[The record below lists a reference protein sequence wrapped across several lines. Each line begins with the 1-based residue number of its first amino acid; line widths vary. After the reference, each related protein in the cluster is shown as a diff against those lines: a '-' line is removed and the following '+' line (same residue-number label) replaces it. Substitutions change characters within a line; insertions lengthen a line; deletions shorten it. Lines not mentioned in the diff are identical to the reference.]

1 MKNDAIYKFIFVS
14 YGIGIHNQ
22 LFIMFLNRPSVTDTD
37 SPYMSLNIEYCNY
50 FEKYFGFQ
58 LKLTEHPAIS
68 GFTTFHKMNTFGCFT
83 LN

>member
-1 MKNDAIYKFIFVS
+1 
-14 YGIGIHNQ
+14 
-22 LFIMFLNRPSVTDTD
+22 MFLNRPTVTDTD